1 MACRPQP
8 AKRYQNKIKGRT
20 PSAASAP
27 LISQKM
33 SDNYTYL
40 FLFVLKG
47 DQYDRPKSLRV
58 TYMRDLNP

>member
-1 MACRPQP
+1 MAYRPQP
-8 AKRYQNKIKGRT
+8 AKRYRNKIKGRT

-40 FLFVLKG
+40 FLFILKG
-47 DQYDRPKSLRV
+47 DLCDRAKFLRADYV
-58 TYMRDLNP
+58 IGN